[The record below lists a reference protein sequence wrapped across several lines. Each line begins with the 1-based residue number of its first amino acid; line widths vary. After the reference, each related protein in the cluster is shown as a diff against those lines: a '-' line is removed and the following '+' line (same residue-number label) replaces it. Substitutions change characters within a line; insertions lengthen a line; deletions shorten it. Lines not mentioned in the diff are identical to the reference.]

1 MMSALSWKEQK
12 ALQQAAAEE
21 AQAQKQTE
29 LLQKNKE
36 AARDMLLKISAI
48 YAQYP
53 RKD

>member
-1 MMSALSWKEQK
+1 MMSSVTLKEMK
-12 ALQQAAAEE
+12 ALQQAAYEA
-21 AQAQKQTE
+21 AQAQKREE